1 MGTEKSSKK
10 EKWSKPDILG
20 AVVLCAAMVSIM
32 AVATVQAFKEYLP
45 QEVTALV
52 TVFGSILWVLGILGY
67 MYVST
72 EVNNNERN

>member
-1 MGTEKSSKK
+1 
-10 EKWSKPDILG
+10 
-20 AVVLCAAMVSIM
+20 M